1 MTPGKINA
9 SESASAMETP
19 IGEQIFKDEPP
30 PNVDLVEL
38 KKPVVAFASDISSAI
53 DRNDAKSK
61 QSNKV
66 S

>member
-1 MTPGKINA
+1 MTPGKINVND
-9 SESASAMETP
+9 SASAMESP
-19 IGEQIFKDEPP
+19 IAEQIYKDEPP
-30 PNVDLVEL
+30 PSVDLVEL
-38 KKPVVAFASDISSAI
+38 KKPVVAFASDISSVV